1 MDNEHLETALQDLAD
16 AIEGITLGSIT
27 LGSIE
32 FVVIE
37 AAGKELIYNWNDH
50 NRDNPINED
59 EELKNWH
66 SVFFDEA

>member
-16 AIEGITLGSIT
+16 AIEGITLGSI
-27 LGSIE
+27 E
-32 FVVIE
+32 FVVIK
-37 AAGKELIYNWNDH
+37 AAGEELIYNWNDH